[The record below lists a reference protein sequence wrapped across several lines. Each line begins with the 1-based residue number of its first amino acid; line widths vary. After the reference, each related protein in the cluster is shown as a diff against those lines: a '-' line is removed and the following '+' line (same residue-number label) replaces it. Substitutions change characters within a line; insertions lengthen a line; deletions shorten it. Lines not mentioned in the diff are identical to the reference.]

1 MENESLFRAQ
11 FDKASNKLIT
21 TLVTLNLY
29 LKYEDQEVIYG
40 EIEHIHPQTTKWR
53 TSYTGWENK
62 DEAKRYIE
70 SIGNKIWLE
79 KKLNIWASNKYF
91 DDKKNEYKKSN
102 FKEAQELAELKQNDW
117 LKDDIIK
124 RGNDIY
130 QRLLE
135 FFKKNV

>member
-1 MENESLFRAQ
+1 MA
-11 FDKASNKLIT
+11 
-21 TLVTLNLY
+21 
-29 LKYEDQEVIYG
+29 G
-40 EIEHIHPQTTKWR
+40 
-53 TSYTGWENK
+53 
-62 DEAKRYIE
+62 
-70 SIGNKIWLE
+70 